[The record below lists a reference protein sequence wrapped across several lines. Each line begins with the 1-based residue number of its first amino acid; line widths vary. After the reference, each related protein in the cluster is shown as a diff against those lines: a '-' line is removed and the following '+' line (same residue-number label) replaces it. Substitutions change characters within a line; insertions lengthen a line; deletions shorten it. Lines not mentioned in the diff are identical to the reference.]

1 MKVKITL
8 NNGNKINYND
18 VTTIKTLA
26 NDNKI
31 VIENKEVCQF
41 QFIDKKPKLQKV
53 KTYIN
58 KYEIEKIEI
67 LEV

>member
-8 NNGNKINYND
+8 NNGNKINYDD

-41 QFIDKKPKLQKV
+41 QFIDTKPKLQKV